1 MLEMRGLSPLWNLNS
16 MKQQRLEAIDSIHS
30 SVFHPGSVRVG
41 RKGILTNQDVEEVQ
55 GNCSLLTWSLLGA
68 HKNVLVG
75 RRSVTHMGSICEN
88 QFRLA
93 DSWSSIYIEW
103 PLCWAKKTTL
113 ERKLETRTTLK
124 SPSKRYQG
132 FKWKSLLII
141 LRRR

>member
-1 MLEMRGLSPLWNLNS
+1 MRGLSPLWNLNS

-30 SVFHPGSVRVG
+30 SVFHRGSVRVG

-68 HKNVLVG
+68 HKMSLLEEGLLPTWAVFVKTNSGLQIPEVVCILNGHFAG
-75 RRSVTHMGSICEN
+75 R
-88 QFRLA
+88 
-93 DSWSSIYIEW
+93 
-103 PLCWAKKTTL
+103 KKTTL

-132 FKWKSLLII
+132 FK
-141 LRRR
+141 

>member
-1 MLEMRGLSPLWNLNS
+1 MRGLSPLWNLNS

-68 HKNVLVG
+68 HKMSLLEEGLLPTWAVFVKTNSGLQIPEVVYILNGHFAG
-75 RRSVTHMGSICEN
+75 R
-88 QFRLA
+88 
-93 DSWSSIYIEW
+93 
-103 PLCWAKKTTL
+103 KKTTL

-132 FKWKSLLII
+132 FK
-141 LRRR
+141 